1 MMSEHTPKQ
10 PLNNSEHTA
19 PDYSAL
25 SSNAAENSSA
35 GYSVPEYSTTGYRE
49 ATAGYVYPSAQ
60 QSAPVRPR
68 ALIYVM
74 WCVAVMIILGEVQ
87 KVQVALLNE
96 SATFNVDTLTSIII
110 SELLKDLPI
119 NAVYIFVLWRLW
131 KGRNWAYILTL
142 VCCILWAVGGLIGVI
157 TTFIF
162 SNHLM
167 QLLNEPDAWGSG
179 SLMTTILLNSIV
191 GLLNVPLYLCAV
203 FLLMRRSVRAYTDA
217 VSKMRMKE
225 LEQGV
230 AEGNQK
236 VGEEQLKGR
245 ENLAEP
251 VDEGHVAS
259 HQGAGAETRAR
270 LEEAQAHREEE
281 EANRR
286 AEEAVAQQYE
296 TARRKAGRKKP
307 RKEQR
312 GYKDTSVYTEE
323 GYRLN

>member
-1 MMSEHTPKQ
+1 MIQIT
-10 PLNNSEHTA
+10 
-19 PDYSAL
+19 
-25 SSNAAENSSA
+25 
-35 GYSVPEYSTTGYRE
+35 
-49 ATAGYVYPSAQ
+49 
-60 QSAPVRPR
+60 
-68 ALIYVM
+68 
-74 WCVAVMIILGEVQ
+74 VARRNTCNIG
-87 KVQVALLNE
+87 
-96 SATFNVDTLTSIII
+96 
-110 SELLKDLPI
+110 
-119 NAVYIFVLWRLW
+119 RL
-131 KGRNWAYILTL
+131 
-142 VCCILWAVGGLIGVI
+142 
-157 TTFIF
+157 
-162 SNHLM
+162 
-167 QLLNEPDAWGSG
+167 LLNEPDAWGSG

-259 HQGAGAETRAR
+259 HQGAEMSAR

-296 TARRKAGRKKP
+296 TARRKADRKKP